1 MTIPGDVVKLPTQ
14 TLGLLALHTPWL
26 ADKLGGAAVAQI
38 ALASVEF
45 GGSTSRPYIADL
57 TRGDGVMFSP
67 GTPGMW
73 TDPFPSAQF
82 VSLTGSLLTYPSA
95 GTGPIAVAQGTGYGV
110 LGSEF
115 GGNSITAF
123 QLNTPPYTPCPPL
136 RKLGDVRPWP
146 AQRYPIS
153 ARL

>member
-1 MTIPGDVVKLPTQ
+1 
-14 TLGLLALHTPWL
+14 
-26 ADKLGGAAVAQI
+26 
-38 ALASVEF
+38 
-45 GGSTSRPYIADL
+45 
-57 TRGDGVMFSP
+57 MFSP

-82 VSLTGSLLTYPSA
+82 VSLTRSLLTYPSA
-95 GTGPIAVAQGTGYGV
+95 GTGPVAVAQGTGYGV